1 MSDYNISCVLIVPAT
16 LQLAGNILGE
26 SLGHGPDTYSI
37 VLSQHSHPDVLS
49 HYAAHSWVRPD
60 FIQLIQAGQSGILPQ
75 ELLDKG
81 FTSSQVTAFLSQII
95 LSARNYGEPLDHFNS
110 VLSANGLIRYGTVE

>member
-1 MSDYNISCVLIVPAT
+1 MADYNISCVLIIPAD
-16 LQLAGNILGE
+16 LQYAGNVLGE

-37 VLSQHSHPDVLS
+37 ALARQSDLTTLS

-60 FIQLIQAGQSGILPQ
+60 FIQLIQAGQSGILPS

-81 FTSSQVTAFLSQII
+81 FTSKQVSGFLAHLI
-95 LSARNYGEPLDHFNS
+95 LSARNYGEPLDHFNN
-110 VLSANGLIRYGTVE
+110 VLSSNGFVKYGMV

>member
-1 MSDYNISCVLIVPAT
+1 MSDYNISCVLIVPAA
-16 LQLAGNILGE
+16 LQYAGNMLGE
-26 SLGHGPDTYSI
+26 SLGHGPGTYSI
-37 VLSQHSHPDVLS
+37 ALAKESKSDVLT

-81 FTSSQVTAFLSQII
+81 FTSVQVRLFLSEII
-95 LSARNYGEPLDHFNS
+95 MSARNYGEPLEHFNS
-110 VLSANGLIRYGTVE
+110 VLTSNSLVRYGSV

>member
-1 MSDYNISCVLIVPAT
+1 MSDYTISCVLIVPAN
-16 LQLAGNILGE
+16 LQQAGNILGE

-37 VLSQHSHPDVLS
+37 ALAQHSNLDVLS

-75 ELLDKG
+75 ELLDRG
-81 FTSSQVTAFLSQII
+81 FTAPQVIAFLSQII
-95 LSARNYGEPLDHFNS
+95 LSARNYGEPLEHFNS
-110 VLSANGLIRYGTVE
+110 VLESNGLVRYGMV